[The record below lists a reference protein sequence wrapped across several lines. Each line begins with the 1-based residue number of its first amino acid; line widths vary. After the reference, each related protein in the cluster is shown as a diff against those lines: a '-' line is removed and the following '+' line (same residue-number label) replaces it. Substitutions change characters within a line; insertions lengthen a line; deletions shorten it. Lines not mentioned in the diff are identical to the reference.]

1 MKTVKSAFRFKGG
14 VHPDYNKELT
24 RDKAIARLPL
34 PAELVI
40 SMSQHLG
47 APAKCLVKA
56 GDFVRR
62 GQLIGERNG
71 FISVCV
77 RASADGVVKAVEP
90 RAGAAGG
97 KADAVILDTT
107 ARPDDAP
114 PAAGPILPPLDW
126 TAAAREELLARI
138 EEAGLTGM
146 GGAGFPTAVK
156 LNPPPGKRCEYLIVN
171 GAECEPY
178 LTADCRL
185 MTERAERVRLGVE
198 IVRKIL
204 GGPAV
209 RLAVEANK
217 PEAIAALEKAF
228 AGIDGNVEIVVLP
241 VLYPQ
246 GSEKHQIYATVGR
259 IVPEPPAL
267 PIDVGC
273 VVENV
278 GTIVAIADAVE
289 RGEPLLERVT
299 TVSGDAVAEPKN
311 VLAPIGTKYAD
322 LVAFCGGEKE
332 PPAKVLSGGTMMGFA
347 VPTLEIATTKT
358 TSGLLLL
365 SPRRVFQY
373 TSQACISCGRCLRAC
388 PMNLNPADISKAV
401 EADDIADAER
411 AHVMTCIECG
421 ACSFACPAHRTIT
434 QFCRRAKNSIRAR
447 LAAEKA
453 KAAAAKG
460 GKELRGKS

>member
-1 MKTVKSAFRFKGG
+1 MKTVKSQFKFKGG
-14 VHPDYNKELT
+14 IHPDYNKELAK
-24 RDKAIARLPL
+24 DKAIVEMPC

-56 GDFVRR
+56 GDYVVK
-62 GQLIGERNG
+62 GQLIGEKNG
-71 FISVCV
+71 FISVPV
-77 RASADGVVKAVEP
+77 HASASGLVKTVEP
-90 RAGAAGG
+90 RLGAAGG
-97 KADAVILDTT
+97 TAPAVVLDTT
-107 ARPDDAP
+107 APAP
-114 PAAGPILPPLDW
+114 ADLPTANCQLPALDW
-126 TAAAREELLARI
+126 RSATREELLKRV
-138 EEAGLTGM
+138 EEAGICGM

-156 LNPPPGKRCEYLIVN
+156 LNPPPNKRCEYLILN

-185 MTERAERVRLGVE
+185 MMERADRIRIGVE
-198 IVRKIL
+198 IMRKVL

-209 RLAVEANK
+209 RIAVEANK

-228 AGIDGNVEIVVLP
+228 ADIEDNVEIVVLP

-259 IVPEPPAL
+259 VVPEPPAL

-278 GTIVAIADAVE
+278 GTVAAIADAVE
-289 RGEPLLERVT
+289 QGKILLSRVT
-299 TVSGDAVAEPKN
+299 TISGDAVAEPKN
-311 VLAPIGTKYAD
+311 VEAPLGTKYAD
-322 LVAFCGGEKE
+322 LVAFCGGAKE

-347 VPTLEIATTKT
+347 VSTLAIGTTKT

-365 SPRRVFQY
+365 SKQRVVQY
-373 TSQACISCGRCLRAC
+373 TSQACINCGRCVRAC
-388 PMNLNPADISKAV
+388 PMNLNPAEISKAV
-401 EADDIADAER
+401 EANDIKAAED

-421 ACSFACPAHRTIT
+421 ACSFECPAHRAIT
-434 QFCRRAKNSIRAR
+434 QHCRRAKASIRAR
-447 LAAEKA
+447 MAAERA
-453 KAAAAKG
+453 KAAAAAQK
-460 GKELRGKS
+460 K

>member
-1 MKTVKSAFRFKGG
+1 MKTVKSQFKFKGG
-14 VHPDYNKELT
+14 IHPDYNKELAK
-24 RDKAIARLPL
+24 DKAIVEMPC

-56 GDFVRR
+56 GDYVVK
-62 GQLIGERNG
+62 GQLIGEKNG
-71 FISVCV
+71 FISVPV
-77 RASADGVVKAVEP
+77 HASASGLVKTVEP
-90 RAGAAGG
+90 RLGAAGG
-97 KADAVILDTT
+97 TAPAVVLDTT
-107 ARPDDAP
+107 APAP
-114 PAAGPILPPLDW
+114 ADLPTANCQLPALDW
-126 TAAAREELLARI
+126 RSATREELLKRV
-138 EEAGLTGM
+138 EEAGICGM

-156 LNPPPGKRCEYLIVN
+156 LNPPPNKRCEYLILN

-185 MTERAERVRLGVE
+185 MMERADRIRIGVE
-198 IVRKIL
+198 IMRKVL

-209 RLAVEANK
+209 RIAVEANK

-228 AGIDGNVEIVVLP
+228 ADIEGNVEIVVLP

-259 IVPEPPAL
+259 VVPEPPAL

-278 GTIVAIADAVE
+278 GTVAAIADAVE
-289 RGEPLLERVT
+289 QGKILLSRVT
-299 TVSGDAVAEPKN
+299 TISGDAVAEPKN
-311 VLAPIGTKYAD
+311 VEAPLGTKYAD
-322 LVAFCGGEKE
+322 LVAFCGGTKE

-347 VPTLEIATTKT
+347 VSTLAIGTTKT

-365 SPRRVFQY
+365 SKQRVVQY
-373 TSQACISCGRCLRAC
+373 TSQACINCGRCVRAC
-388 PMNLNPADISKAV
+388 PMNLNPAEISKAV
-401 EADDIADAER
+401 EANDIKDAED

-421 ACSFACPAHRTIT
+421 ACSFECPAHRAIT
-434 QFCRRAKNSIRAR
+434 QHCRRAKASIRAR
-447 LAAEKA
+447 MAAERA
-453 KAAAAKG
+453 KAAAAAQK
-460 GKELRGKS
+460 K

>member
-1 MKTVKSAFRFKGG
+1 MKTVKSQFKFKGG
-14 VHPDYNKELT
+14 IHPDYNKELAK
-24 RDKAIARLPL
+24 DKAIVEMPC

-56 GDFVRR
+56 GDYVVK
-62 GQLIGERNG
+62 GQLIGEKNG
-71 FISVCV
+71 FISVPV
-77 RASADGVVKAVEP
+77 HASASGLVKTVEP
-90 RAGAAGG
+90 RLGAAGG
-97 KADAVILDTT
+97 TAPAVVLDTT
-107 ARPDDAP
+107 APV
-114 PAAGPILPPLDW
+114 PADLPTPNYQLPALDW
-126 TAAAREELLARI
+126 RSATREELLKRV
-138 EEAGLTGM
+138 EEAGICGM

-156 LNPPPGKRCEYLIVN
+156 LNPPPNKRCEYLILN

-185 MTERAERVRLGVE
+185 MMERADRIRVGVE
-198 IVRKIL
+198 IMRKLL

-209 RLAVEANK
+209 RIAVEANK

-228 AGIDGNVEIVVLP
+228 ADIEGNVEIVVLP

-259 IVPEPPAL
+259 VVPEPPAL

-278 GTIVAIADAVE
+278 GTVAAIADAVE
-289 RGEPLLERVT
+289 KGKILLSRVT
-299 TVSGDAVAEPKN
+299 TISGDAVAEPKN
-311 VLAPIGTKYAD
+311 VEAPLGTKYAD
-322 LVAFCGGEKE
+322 LVAFCGGAKE

-347 VPTLEIATTKT
+347 VSTLAIGTTKT

-365 SPRRVFQY
+365 SKQRVVQY
-373 TSQACISCGRCLRAC
+373 TSQACINCGRCVRAC
-388 PMNLNPADISKAV
+388 PMNLNPAEISKAV
-401 EADDIADAER
+401 EANDIKAAED

-421 ACSFACPAHRTIT
+421 ACSFECPAHRAIT
-434 QFCRRAKNSIRAR
+434 QHCRRAKASIRAR
-447 LAAEKA
+447 MAAERA
-453 KAAAAKG
+453 KAAAAAQK
-460 GKELRGKS
+460 K

>member
-1 MKTVKSAFRFKGG
+1 MKTVKSQFKFKGG
-14 VHPDYNKELT
+14 IHPDYNKELAK
-24 RDKAIARLPL
+24 DKAIVEMPC

-56 GDFVRR
+56 GDYVVK
-62 GQLIGERNG
+62 GQLIGEKNG
-71 FISVCV
+71 FISVPV
-77 RASADGVVKAVEP
+77 HASASGLVKTVEP
-90 RAGAAGG
+90 RLGAAGG
-97 KADAVILDTT
+97 TAPAVVLDTT
-107 ARPDDAP
+107 APV
-114 PAAGPILPPLDW
+114 PADLPTPNYQLPVLDW
-126 TAAAREELLARI
+126 RSATREELLKRV
-138 EEAGLTGM
+138 EEAGICGM

-156 LNPPPGKRCEYLIVN
+156 LNPPPNKRCEYLILN

-185 MTERAERVRLGVE
+185 MMERADRIRVGVE
-198 IVRKIL
+198 IMRKLL

-209 RLAVEANK
+209 RIAVEANK

-228 AGIDGNVEIVVLP
+228 ADIEGNVEIVVLP

-259 IVPEPPAL
+259 VVPEPPAL

-278 GTIVAIADAVE
+278 GTVAAIADAVE
-289 RGEPLLERVT
+289 KGKILLSRVT
-299 TVSGDAVAEPKN
+299 TISGDAVAEPKN
-311 VLAPIGTKYAD
+311 VEAPLGTKYAD
-322 LVAFCGGEKE
+322 LVAFCGGTKE

-347 VPTLEIATTKT
+347 VSTLAIGTTKT

-365 SPRRVFQY
+365 SKQRVVQY
-373 TSQACISCGRCLRAC
+373 TSQACINCGRCVRAC
-388 PMNLNPADISKAV
+388 PMNLNPAEISKAV
-401 EADDIADAER
+401 EANDIKAAED

-421 ACSFACPAHRTIT
+421 ACSFECPAHRAIT
-434 QFCRRAKNSIRAR
+434 QHCRRAKASIRAR
-447 LAAEKA
+447 MAAERA
-453 KAAAAKG
+453 KAAAAAQK
-460 GKELRGKS
+460 K